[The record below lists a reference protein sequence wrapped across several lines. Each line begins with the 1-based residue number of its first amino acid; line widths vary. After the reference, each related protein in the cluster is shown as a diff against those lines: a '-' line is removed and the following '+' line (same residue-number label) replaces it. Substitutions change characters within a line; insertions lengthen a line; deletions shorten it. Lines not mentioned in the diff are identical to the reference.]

1 MANLMLSSAKQ
12 GVPRDFLQSCVKAI
26 QCASSSISPDSSPS
40 STSTSHSFHP
50 SHEPQFS
57 HLQLLTAS
65 NLSQT
70 RSYMTSRHTCS
81 PLRHGLSQHGS
92 LRAHLELSHSQ
103 AGRPRGFF
111 DISQVIQNLKYDF
124 QDPSRSCTNSII
136 LLNVAAWVTSLI
148 NPGILG
154 RFAQSSYAIAKGEW
168 WRLLTAPFLH
178 GGITHLA
185 LNMLGVHLLAP
196 PIEMACGRS
205 VFILIYCLSGVGGG
219 LAHHLMGSSN
229 TYILGSSGA
238 IAGLF
243 TAFVVYKWRNRDHI
257 GFTDAD
263 KSWVMQMVGLNV
275 LLGLSFSGSLAHLA
289 HIGGAVGGAA
299 TMWAFG
305 PRFVREWGRVVDKP
319 IIPLPKALQ

>member
-196 PIEMACGRS
+196 PIEMVPLQAC
-205 VFILIYCLSGVGGG
+205 LLLLSCTSGGIVI
-219 LAHHLMGSSN
+219 
-229 TYILGSSGA
+229 T
-238 IAGLF
+238 
-243 TAFVVYKWRNRDHI
+243 
-257 GFTDAD
+257 
-263 KSWVMQMVGLNV
+263 
-275 LLGLSFSGSLAHLA
+275 
-289 HIGGAVGGAA
+289 
-299 TMWAFG
+299 
-305 PRFVREWGRVVDKP
+305 
-319 IIPLPKALQ
+319 